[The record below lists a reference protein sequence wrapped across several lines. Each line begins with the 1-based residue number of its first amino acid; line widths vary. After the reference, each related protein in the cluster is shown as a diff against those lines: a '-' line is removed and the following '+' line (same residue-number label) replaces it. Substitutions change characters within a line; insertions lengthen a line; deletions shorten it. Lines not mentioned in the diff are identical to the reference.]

1 MKIIYISLPIT
12 GHKDTYEQQLD
23 DAVKY
28 LKAKFPEYDKIITPK
43 EGKKYLER
51 EYSPLKPKYKDYLL
65 NYLEEIYD
73 CDAIFMCHGW
83 ENSKG
88 CKAEREFADAIELTI
103 LYQPE

>member
-12 GHKDTYEQQLD
+12 GHEDTYEQRLD
-23 DAVKY
+23 AAVKY
-28 LKAKFPEYDKIITPK
+28 VKANFPEYYRIITPK

-73 CDAIFMCHGW
+73 CDAIFMCSGW

-88 CKAEREFADAIELTI
+88 CKAAREFSDAIGLDI
-103 LYQPE
+103 LYQPK